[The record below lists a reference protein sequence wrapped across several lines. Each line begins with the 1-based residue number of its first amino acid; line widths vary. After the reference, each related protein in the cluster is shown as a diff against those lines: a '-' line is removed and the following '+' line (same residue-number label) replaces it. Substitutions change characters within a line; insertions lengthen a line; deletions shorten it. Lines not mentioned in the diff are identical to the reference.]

1 MRTESSPAGEPMTKI
16 MACLEEELPP
26 GAKKNINLLG
36 RTVLLTNVDGNFY
49 AVDGICPDVGGNLA
63 DGTLRGHVLKCP
75 LHGSEFDVRTG
86 QILKGPWTD
95 PKKLTN
101 LRSYPIIVEEGCVN
115 VEI

>member
-1 MRTESSPAGEPMTKI
+1 MTKI

-26 GAKKNINLLG
+26 GAKRNINLLG
-36 RTVLLTNVDGNFY
+36 RTILIANVGGRFY

-63 DGTLRGHVLKCP
+63 DGTLREHVLKCP

-95 PKKLTN
+95 PQKMNN
-101 LRSYPIIVEEGCVN
+101 LRSYRIGVEEGCVN
-115 VEI
+115 VDI